1 MWYQGDKKIAVWI
14 TGDSER
20 AQQPAGVERV
30 IPMENGAGSKV
41 EWTGEWKARLRV
53 DTGGEG
59 ASEMENLK

>member
-14 TGDSER
+14 MGDSER

-41 EWTGEWKARLRV
+41 RV
-53 DTGGEG
+53 DW
-59 ASEMENLK
+59 